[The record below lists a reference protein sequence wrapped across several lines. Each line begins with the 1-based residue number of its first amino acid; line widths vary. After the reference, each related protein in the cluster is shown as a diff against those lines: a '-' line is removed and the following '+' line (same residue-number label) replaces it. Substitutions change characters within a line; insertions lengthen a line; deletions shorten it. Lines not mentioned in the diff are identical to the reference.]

1 MANGCHTKTA
11 TPCRRKQIMRTCMM
25 KDMRRDHTLA
35 CQKML
40 METEDTRQGST
51 DAGLLTW
58 KELLHSGRANGKTV
72 STNYNVASIDVGATL
87 PGRDELRWRDIAI
100 RRPTA
105 ATNVQG
111 AAHHG
116 GCAVLNNNRHT
127 DEKSALGQ

>member
-1 MANGCHTKTA
+1 
-11 TPCRRKQIMRTCMM
+11 MM
-25 KDMRRDHTLA
+25 KDMRRDHTFA

-51 DAGLLTW
+51 DAGLLIW
-58 KELLHSGRANGKTV
+58 KELLRSGRADGKTV
-72 STNYNVASIDVGATL
+72 NTNDNVAKIDVVAKL

-116 GCAVLNNNRHT
+116 GCADLNSNRHR

>member
-1 MANGCHTKTA
+1 
-11 TPCRRKQIMRTCMM
+11 MM

-35 CQKML
+35 CQKKL

-51 DAGLLTW
+51 NAGLLTW
-58 KELLHSGRANGKTV
+58 KELLHSGRASGKTV
-72 STNYNVASIDVGATL
+72 NTICNVAKIDVVATL
-87 PGRDELRWRDIAI
+87 PGRDELRWLDIAI

-116 GCAVLNNNRHT
+116 GCAALNNNRHR